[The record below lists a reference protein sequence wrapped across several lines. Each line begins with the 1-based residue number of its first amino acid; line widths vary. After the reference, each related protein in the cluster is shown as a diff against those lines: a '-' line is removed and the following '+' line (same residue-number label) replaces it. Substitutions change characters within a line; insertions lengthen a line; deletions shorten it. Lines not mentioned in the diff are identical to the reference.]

1 MKDENGCHGKRKRQ
15 RKRNDEKDNL
25 ENRDSRVFLSQKVQV
40 FVHPGINPHLLIILT
55 VRSRSYGL
63 WLCYI

>member
-1 MKDENGCHGKRKRQ
+1 MDVMVKERDNGRGMMKKTNCKTETA
-15 RKRNDEKDNL
+15 EFFVL
-25 ENRDSRVFLSQKVQV
+25 KVQV